1 MTAQTTRPRRRHIA
15 PAVCTAAWL
24 AVLLAT
30 AVQAQEHQHPA
41 PPPAQGGHEGHA
53 PSAPGSP
60 APASAAPSAPDR
72 APAALPPF
80 IPPITDADRAAAFPD
95 VDGHMSHGGGIRAYV
110 LVDELE
116 WRTGRDASGAHW
128 DVDGWVGGDRDRLW
142 FRAEGVGDSDN
153 PGARFDELHGH
164 VLWGRPLSRWWTGVA
179 GLRVDGRPGDPQAWA
194 AFGLQGIAPYRVHLE
209 VTGYVGGG
217 GRTQLRA
224 DAAHDLRLTRR
235 LIAQTRLEATL
246 AGKSDDVRGLG
257 KGLTATEL
265 GVRVR
270 YEIRRD
276 LAPYVGVTWHRTYGG
291 TALHERAHGGST
303 ATGRLVL
310 GLRVWR

>member
-1 MTAQTTRPRRRHIA
+1 MTAHPTCRRRRGVA
-15 PAVCTAAWL
+15 PAVRTAAWL
-24 AVLLAT
+24 VVLLASP
-30 AVQAQEHQHPA
+30 AGAQQHQHPA
-41 PPPAQGGHEGHA
+41 PPAQGGHEGHA
-53 PSAPGSP
+53 QP
-60 APASAAPSAPDR
+60 APASPAPPPAPASPSSAP
-72 APAALPPF
+72 APLPPF

-95 VDGHMSHGGGIRAYV
+95 VDGHMSHGGGVRAYV

-116 WRTGRDASGAHW
+116 WRTGGGASGSHW

-142 FRAEGVGDSDN
+142 FRAEGVGDGDPSG
-153 PGARFDELHGH
+153 PRFQELHGH
-164 VLWGRPLSRWWTGVA
+164 LLWGRPLSRWWTGVA

-235 LIAQTRLEATL
+235 LVAQTRLEATL
-246 AGKSDDVRGLG
+246 AGKSDDVRGIG
-257 KGLTATEL
+257 KGLTATEV

-276 LAPYVGVTWHRTYGG
+276 LAPYVGVTWHRTYGD
-291 TALHERAHGGST
+291 TAAHERAHGGS
-303 ATGRLVL
+303 AASGRIVF